1 MLAMKTILLKFPNT
15 KLKIVGDGSEVNF
28 LKDLADK
35 INISNSVIFFG
46 KFTNVIPFYSRMDI
60 FVLPSILEGFG
71 IVLLEAM
78 AAGIPV
84 VATNVDGIKE
94 VVINMTNG
102 LLVPSKNPEAIA
114 QAVMRLIEDPELTN
128 KIVVNGFE
136 RAKQFDIQNHIMKLE
151 QLYANLLGVESS
163 L

>member
-1 MLAMKTILLKFPNT
+1 
-15 KLKIVGDGSEVNF
+15 
-28 LKDLADK
+28 LADK
-35 INISNSVIFFG
+35 TNISNSVFFFG
-46 KFTNVIPFYSRMDI
+46 KFTDVIPFYKRMDI

-94 VVINMTNG
+94 VIINMTNG
-102 LLVPSKNPEAIA
+102 LLVPSKNPEAISD
-114 QAVMRLIEDPELTN
+114 AVIRLIEDPELTN
-128 KIVVNGFE
+128 RLVGNGFE
-136 RAKQFDIQNHIMKLE
+136 RAKLFDIQNHIMKLE

-163 L
+163 R